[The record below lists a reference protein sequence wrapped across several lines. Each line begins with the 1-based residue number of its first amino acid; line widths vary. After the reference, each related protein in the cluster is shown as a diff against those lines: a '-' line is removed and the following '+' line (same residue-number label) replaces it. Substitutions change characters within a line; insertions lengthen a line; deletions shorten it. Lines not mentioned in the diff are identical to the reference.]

1 MDSGDPET
9 WRWIWLITA
18 VVFGAGEIAVAGSF
32 FLAPFALGA
41 AAATVFAFAG
51 AGLAVQW
58 GVFLGVSV
66 ASFLALRPLARRL
79 DTNVATPGVGS
90 HRQVGQ
96 RARVLEAIDGEHE
109 YGLVLLDRE
118 KWRAESQTGQVI
130 PVGATVVVV
139 EVRGTR
145 VVVAPAEPVGP
156 TDAAGTDP
164 PPDRPPAPPSLSG

>member
-9 WRWIWLITA
+9 WRWIWLVAA
-18 VVFGAGEIAVAGSF
+18 VVFAGGEIAVAGSF

-58 GVFLGVSV
+58 AVFLGVSV

-79 DTNVATPGVGS
+79 DTNNATPGVGS
-90 HRQVGQ
+90 SRQIGQ
-96 RARVLEAIDGEHE
+96 RARVLEPIDGEHE

-145 VVVAPAEPVGP
+145 VVVAPAEPVDP
-156 TDAAGTDP
+156 ADAAAS
-164 PPDRPPAPPSLSG
+164 PPDQPSAPPSLTS

>member
-1 MDSGDPET
+1 MDSGDPEV

-18 VVFGAGEIAVAGSF
+18 VVFAVGEMAVAGSF

-41 AAATVFAFAG
+41 APAAIAGFAG

-58 GVFLGVSV
+58 ALFLGVSV
-66 ASFLALRPLARRL
+66 GSFLALRPLARRL
-79 DTNVATPGVGS
+79 SNSTPQPGVGS
-90 HRQVGQ
+90 SRQVGQ
-96 RARVLEAIDGEHE
+96 RARVIEPIDGEHE
-109 YGLVLLDRE
+109 YGMVQLDRE

-145 VVVAPAEPVGP
+145 VVVAPAEPVAPADG
-156 TDAAGTDP
+156 
-164 PPDRPPAPPSLSG
+164 PPDHPPAPPSLTS